1 MPKGNVKRLEK
12 ELLFSK
18 TKVRIKINLDRRSN
32 NSAANNSAAKLSANQ
47 YANPRVFIFVFLWK
61 EKKQK

>member
-18 TKVRIKINLDRRSN
+18 TKVRIKINLEKRSN
-32 NSAANNSAAKLSANQ
+32 NSAANDNRTAYNVSERIHKLHDL
-47 YANPRVFIFVFLWK
+47 II
-61 EKKQK
+61 